1 LSGENFFDRSL
12 DRDFAV
18 FVERIWEA
26 LRHIVKVFDLHNH
39 RVRSN
44 IHFALF
50 LKGRLEQR
58 VKRAFPYQDV
68 HGASWDGI
76 IAHYAHFSRW
86 ARSQQVLRA
95 MKGSVDLKAD
105 CTCLSF
111 NNFTKRVSQDG
122 SSLNVAQTDQVFV
135 HENFSTL
142 LLIVRLH
149 SPKKSM
155 STLLYCG
162 SQFVR
167 QIDIDLVAHMLGK
180 HRGEF
185 F

>member
-1 LSGENFFDRSL
+1 
-12 DRDFAV
+12 
-18 FVERIWEA
+18 
-26 LRHIVKVFDLHNH
+26 
-39 RVRSN
+39 
-44 IHFALF
+44 
-50 LKGRLEQR
+50 
-58 VKRAFPYQDV
+58 
-68 HGASWDGI
+68 
-76 IAHYAHFSRW
+76 
-86 ARSQQVLRA
+86 
-95 MKGSVDLKAD
+95 MKGSVNLKAD
-105 CTCLSF
+105 CTCLSL

-135 HENFSTL
+135 HENFSIL